1 MEPRENK
8 RETLPDERPKST
20 LDLEPEDPE
29 LEAWLAAREA
39 DLEEMAWA
47 TFDQTD
53 DRSWQ

>member
-20 LDLEPEDPE
+20 LDLEPDDPE
-29 LEAWLAAREA
+29 LDAWLAAREA

-47 TFDQTD
+47 LADHD